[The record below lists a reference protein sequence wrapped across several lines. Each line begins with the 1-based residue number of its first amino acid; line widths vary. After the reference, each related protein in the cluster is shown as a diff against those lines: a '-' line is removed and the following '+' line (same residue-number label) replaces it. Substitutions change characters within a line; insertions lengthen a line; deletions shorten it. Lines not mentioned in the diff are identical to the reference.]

1 MIRVFPVAA
10 DNNTCLQFA
19 EATPKGEPPTTTI
32 MQALRAP
39 VRQVA
44 PFGAAPRP
52 QIRSSRATRLVVM
65 AGQVSSNDFRNGLT
79 VEIDSQ
85 PYKVVEFLH
94 VKPGKGAAF
103 VRSKLKNF
111 LTGGVVEK
119 TFRAGE
125 MVNTADIQ
133 KRDGQYTY
141 AEGDTYV
148 FMDTETYEETRLKR
162 EEWANYLKEVGTLGV
177 RGGRRRQGKGWRRHT
192 PTDSALNSVLR
203 SAAQHDKSTSRL
215 EKALG
220 CDSVCTAAG
229 FLSCVTWRHG
239 CPAGCA
245 CHRPPTRSSPLHISC
260 KDNLSPLTQ

>member
-1 MIRVFPVAA
+1 
-10 DNNTCLQFA
+10 
-19 EATPKGEPPTTTI
+19 

-52 QIRSSRATRLVVM
+52 QIRSSRSARLVVM

-103 VRSKLKNF
+103 VRTKLKNF

-125 MVNTADIQ
+125 MVGTADIQ

-162 EEWANYLKEVGTLGV
+162 EEWANYLKEVRHAWCVT
-177 RGGRRRQGKGWRRHT
+177 RGGRRSSWATTGWRRRT
-192 PTDSALNSVLR
+192 PTDSGRNLNGNWHLCATMPKVAS
-203 SAAQHDKSTSRL
+203 
-215 EKALG
+215 G
-220 CDSVCTAAG
+220 G
-229 FLSCVTWRHG
+229 FGV
-239 CPAGCA
+239 A
-245 CHRPPTRSSPLHISC
+245 
-260 KDNLSPLTQ
+260 

>member
-1 MIRVFPVAA
+1 
-10 DNNTCLQFA
+10 
-19 EATPKGEPPTTTI
+19 

-162 EEWANYLKEVGTLGV
+162 EEWANYLKEGTTVELLFYNGKVISVDVPQFMDLKVVETSPNVKGNTVSGGSKPATLETGAVVAVPLFIEVGETIKVDTKSGV
-177 RGGRRRQGKGWRRHT
+177 Y
-192 PTDSALNSVLR
+192 L
-203 SAAQHDKSTSRL
+203 SR
-215 EKALG
+215 A
-220 CDSVCTAAG
+220 
-229 FLSCVTWRHG
+229 
-239 CPAGCA
+239 
-245 CHRPPTRSSPLHISC
+245 
-260 KDNLSPLTQ
+260 